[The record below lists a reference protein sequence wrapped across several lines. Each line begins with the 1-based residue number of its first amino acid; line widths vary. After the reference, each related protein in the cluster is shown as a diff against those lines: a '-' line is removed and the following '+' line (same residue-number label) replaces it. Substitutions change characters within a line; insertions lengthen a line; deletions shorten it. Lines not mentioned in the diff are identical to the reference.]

1 MTNKNAD
8 YYFLQGGGEMGERT
22 RARDWSKTAVG
33 DPAGWPASLR
43 TTLGILLH
51 TKFPMFLFWSD
62 ELICFYNDA
71 YRPSLGNDGKHP
83 SILGMPGKDAW
94 PEIWHIIHPL
104 IDSVMNKGESVWFE
118 DRLVPI
124 YRNGKIEDVY
134 WTFSYSPV
142 PDETGTVAG
151 VLVTCAETTDKV
163 STLRKIEET
172 DQRFRNT
179 MQQAPVGITILRGPQ
194 YIVEMANDAY
204 LQLVDRKETEFVGKP
219 LFNSLPE
226 VKETVHSLLDS
237 VLNTGIPYHGNEVP
251 VPLNRHGKK
260 DIFYFDFLYHPLKE
274 TDGKISGVFVAV
286 TEVTEKVE
294 TRKKIEES
302 KRLYETI
309 TQNTPDLIY
318 VFSLDYR
325 FIYINE
331 ALLNMWGRSWD
342 EAYGKS
348 LLENGYEPWHAEMH
362 EREIDQV
369 VATKKPVRG
378 EVSFPHATLGKRI
391 YDYILVPVIDE
402 KGNVEAVAGT
412 TRDITQQVEARK
424 EIEESEERFRSL
436 AQTLPQL
443 VWVANAQGKQ
453 EFASLRWEEYSG
465 IQPSGEPE
473 WKAIV
478 HPDDYDGINAAWM
491 NSLTT
496 GSIYKYDVRLKS
508 KNGEYRWHNVKGEPV
523 TDKENNIVKWV
534 GAFTDIHEQKIKEE
548 KKDEFISIA
557 SHELKTPLTTVKAY
571 LQMLELTLDENNGEA
586 GLYAKKASQSVNR
599 LNELISELLD
609 VSKIRLGK
617 LNYSI
622 TQFNFNE
629 LVNSTIEHLQL
640 TSTTHSI
647 IKSGTVKDEV
657 RGDKDRLQQVI
668 VNLLTNAIKYSPGTQ
683 QVFITISQEHDTITV
698 AVRDTGIGIAKQ
710 SLEKIF
716 DKYHRVEEHAI
727 HFQGLG
733 IGLFISHEIIQRHH
747 GKLWA
752 ESEPGK
758 GSTFYFTIP
767 VDYEQSI

>member
-1 MTNKNAD
+1 MSKKNAD
-8 YYFLQGGGEMGERT
+8 YYFLQDGGEMGERM
-22 RARDWSKTAVG
+22 RALDWGKTSIG
-33 DPAGWPASLR
+33 DPAAWPPGLR

-51 TKFPMFLFWSD
+51 SKFPMFLWWSD

-71 YRPSLGNDGKHP
+71 YRPSLGKDGKHP
-83 SILGMPGKDAW
+83 SILGMPGKEAW
-94 PEIWHIIHPL
+94 PEIWHIIEPL
-104 IDSVMNKGESVWFE
+104 INQVMTKRESVWFE
-118 DRLVPI
+118 DLLVPI
-124 YRNGKIEDVY
+124 YRNGKLEDVY

-142 PDETGTVAG
+142 PDDTGKVAG
-151 VLVTCAETTDKV
+151 VLVNCVETTDKV
-163 STLRKIEET
+163 NTLKKIEES

-179 MQQAPVGITILRGPQ
+179 MRQAPVGITILRGPE

-204 LQLVDRKETEFVGKP
+204 LQLVDKTEKEFVGKP
-219 LFNSLPE
+219 LFTSMPE
-226 VKETVHSLLDS
+226 VKESVHNLLDS
-237 VLNTGIPYHGNEVP
+237 VLTKGTPYHGNELP
-251 VPLNRHGKK
+251 VPIGRHGKQ
-260 DIFYFDFLYHPLKE
+260 DICYFDFIYYPLKE
-274 TDGKISGVFVAV
+274 DGKITGVSVVV

-294 TRKKIEES
+294 SRKKIEED
-302 KRLYETI
+302 KRRYETI

-318 VFSLDYR
+318 VFDLQYR
-325 FIYINE
+325 FSYANA
-331 ALLNMWGRSWD
+331 ALLTMWGRSWD
-342 EAYGKS
+342 EAIGKG

-402 KGNVEAVAGT
+402 KGKVEAVAGT

-424 EIEESEERFRSL
+424 EIEASEERFRSL

-443 VWVANAQGKQ
+443 VWVADAQGNQ

-465 IQPSGEPE
+465 VQPKGEQE

-478 HPDDYDGINAAWM
+478 HPDDYEGINAVWM
-491 NSLTT
+491 HSLTT
-496 GSIYKYDVRLKS
+496 GSIYRHEVRLKN
-508 KNGEYRWHNVKGEPV
+508 KQGEYRWHSVKGEPV

-534 GAFTDIHEQKIKEE
+534 GAFTDIQEQKIKEE

-571 LQMLELTLDENNGEA
+571 LQMLELTLDENNEEA
-586 GLYAKKASQSVNR
+586 SLYAKKASQSVNR

-617 LNYSI
+617 LNYSN

-629 LVNSTIEHLQL
+629 LVDSTIEHIQL

-647 IKSGTVKDEV
+647 IKTGTVNEKV
-657 RGDKDRLQQVI
+657 TGDKDRLQQVI
-668 VNLLTNAIKYSPGTQ
+668 VNLLTNAIKYSPGTKE
-683 QVFITISQEHDTITV
+683 VFITVSQENKMIKV
-698 AVRDTGIGIAKQ
+698 AVTDTGIGIAQQ
-710 SLEKIF
+710 SLDKIF

-733 IGLFISHEIIQRHH
+733 IGLFISHEIIQRHQ

-767 VDYEQSI
+767 VNNSFQ